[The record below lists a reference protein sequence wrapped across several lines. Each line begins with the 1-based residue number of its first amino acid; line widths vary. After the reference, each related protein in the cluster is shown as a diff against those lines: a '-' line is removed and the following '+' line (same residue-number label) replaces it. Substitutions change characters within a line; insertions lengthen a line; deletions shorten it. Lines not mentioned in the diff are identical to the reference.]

1 MIRLLCPENSGHTAP
16 SDNTVP
22 RNSRQQSATSHIR
35 PQAQQEAI
43 HVDDLWM
50 RGDESRLV
58 VHTHRG
64 RIYWTDR
71 NGRPDYATAYDF
83 ARWTR
88 NGGRLMARAR

>member
-1 MIRLLCPENSGHTAP
+1 MSPPEIAAHTSPNVRSVA
-16 SDNTVP
+16 
-22 RNSRQQSATSHIR
+22 RYGKGIC
-35 PQAQQEAI
+35 AQQHQGELSGPLLV

>member
-1 MIRLLCPENSGHTAP
+1 MSLQITGHAAP
-16 SDNTVP
+16 SDDTLNPNVP
-22 RNSRQQSATSHIR
+22 QHCATSHIR
-35 PQAQQEAI
+35 PQAQQETI

-58 VHTHRG
+58 IQTHRG